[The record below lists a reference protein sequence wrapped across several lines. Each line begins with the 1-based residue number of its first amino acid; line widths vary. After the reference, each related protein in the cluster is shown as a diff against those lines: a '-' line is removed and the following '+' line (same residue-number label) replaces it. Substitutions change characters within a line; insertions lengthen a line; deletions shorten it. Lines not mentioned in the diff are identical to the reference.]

1 MQFVSR
7 WLRALLAV
15 ALLWPALALTMP
27 AQAAPPAQDDAA
39 AIANAE
45 SAAPAAIARDATVMA
60 YDADGMPTVVLR
72 EGTNGWTC
80 YVDWP
85 VSPGNDPSCLDLV
98 FDAWNAALMAGEEP
112 AGEGTG
118 IGYMLAGGSDPSNT
132 DPFAMEPAAGE
143 DWISTVPHIMLV
155 TEAGFDAADYANEPQ
170 QDAPYIMWDD
180 TPYEH
185 LMVPVVPTADDLMG
199 DVDETTANI
208 LRSAPAGVAL
218 NATIMGNPET
228 EGDPMVVVK
237 EGTNGWVCYPDGA
250 VSPGNDPSC
259 NDPMME
265 AFWSI
270 GDTEGVTR
278 VGLSYMLQGGSDASN
293 TDPNLPAPPEGED
306 WVATAPHV
314 MLVVPGGFDTAQ
326 FSTDHMSGLPYIMFA
341 DTGYQHMMIPVAD
354 LPEMEMGDMEGDA
367 AAGASSPDLEQMMAE
382 AIEHELGTFDLY
394 INRDWATL
402 DAETGADY
410 FGVAI
415 DGSYTE
421 RDAMMAGLQDEKLTV
436 LPPDLGEIRVLMI
449 TPEAYMVTYPLNFN
463 GSYDGAAFSN
473 PRTVSSLWVK
483 RDGKWQNIFLAEQ
496 ERAAPLE
503 ATDNTAPTVML
514 PNGFEPEGITVGR
527 DATAYVGSVGSGAI
541 YQVNLATGEGSV
553 FVPAQETQKVA
564 GMAYDRRT
572 DLLYVAGVEA
582 GNGLVYDGLTGE
594 QVAEIQFTTGGLV
607 NDVALTDDAVFFT
620 DSYQPVVYR
629 LPLDPESH
637 LPDPAASETI
647 ALTGDFEN
655 LPDGLNSNGIVA
667 SADGAKLIIAH
678 SDLGKLYVVDTA
690 SGEAMELALDRD
702 AQPYHDGLAL
712 DGDTLYVVDST
723 IDQDNVYVVALDPEW
738 KSGEIVRTI
747 TDPTM
752 EALSTVAIYGDA
764 LYVVNARWDAER
776 TPETEYWLTRVKR

>member
-1 MQFVSR
+1 
-7 WLRALLAV
+7 
-15 ALLWPALALTMP
+15 
-27 AQAAPPAQDDAA
+27 
-39 AIANAE
+39 
-45 SAAPAAIARDATVMA
+45 
-60 YDADGMPTVVLR
+60 
-72 EGTNGWTC
+72 
-80 YVDWP
+80 
-85 VSPGNDPSCLDLV
+85 
-98 FDAWNAALMAGEEP
+98 
-112 AGEGTG
+112 
-118 IGYMLAGGSDPSNT
+118 
-132 DPFAMEPAAGE
+132 
-143 DWISTVPHIMLV
+143 
-155 TEAGFDAADYANEPQ
+155 
-170 QDAPYIMWDD
+170 
-180 TPYEH
+180 
-185 LMVPVVPTADDLMG
+185 
-199 DVDETTANI
+199 
-208 LRSAPAGVAL
+208 
-218 NATIMGNPET
+218 
-228 EGDPMVVVK
+228 
-237 EGTNGWVCYPDGA
+237 
-250 VSPGNDPSC
+250 
-259 NDPMME
+259 
-265 AFWSI
+265 
-270 GDTEGVTR
+270 
-278 VGLSYMLQGGSDASN
+278 
-293 TDPNLPAPPEGED
+293 
-306 WVATAPHV
+306 
-314 MLVVPGGFDTAQ
+314 
-326 FSTDHMSGLPYIMFA
+326 
-341 DTGYQHMMIPVAD
+341 
-354 LPEMEMGDMEGDA
+354 
-367 AAGASSPDLEQMMAE
+367 
-382 AIEHELGTFDLY
+382 
-394 INRDWATL
+394 
-402 DAETGADY
+402 
-410 FGVAI
+410 
-415 DGSYTE
+415 
-421 RDAMMAGLQDEKLTV
+421 AGLQDEKLTV